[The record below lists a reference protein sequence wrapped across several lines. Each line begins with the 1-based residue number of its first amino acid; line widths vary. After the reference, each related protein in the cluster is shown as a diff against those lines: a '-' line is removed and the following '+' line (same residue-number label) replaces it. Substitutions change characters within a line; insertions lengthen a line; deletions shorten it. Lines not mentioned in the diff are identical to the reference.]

1 MSAAPA
7 RILIVE
13 DERIIARELKERL
26 THMGHVVVGSVATG
40 EQAVEQARALDP
52 DLVLMDIKLQGELD
66 GIAAAAI
73 IQRETGVP
81 VVYLTAFADDATL
94 ERAKQTQPYGYVL
107 KPFQERELH
116 VCVEMSLHR
125 HRQARREREQQSFRD
140 ALVQSAADGII
151 GSDLDGRVRVMNRWA
166 ERLTGVSAADAAGRP
181 LDEVAGAGA
190 RELITRDAPIR
201 DDHGRVL
208 GKVRIV
214 RPRGD

>member
-26 THMGHVVVGSVATG
+26 IHMGHVVVASVASG
-40 EQAVEQARALDP
+40 EQAVEQARALAP
-52 DLVLMDIKLQGELD
+52 DLVVMDIKLQGELD
-66 GIAAAAI
+66 GIAAAEI

-94 ERAKQTQPYGYVL
+94 ERAKETQPYGYVL
-107 KPFQERELH
+107 KPFQERELQ

-140 ALVQSAADGII
+140 AMVASAADGIVAS
-151 GSDLDGRVRVMNRWA
+151 GPDGRVRLMNRQA
-166 ERLTGVSAADAAGRP
+166 EHLTGWSAAEAAGRT
-181 LDEVAGAGA
+181 LDEVFRA
-190 RELITRDAPIR
+190 RQHELVARDAPIR
-201 DDHGRVL
+201 DEFDVVL
-208 GKVRIV
+208 GNVRIV
-214 RPRGD
+214 RARGD